1 MDDNGFVVPRVSLAL
16 CQSPVKVEAF
26 RALDFDVYPRQTDHI
41 GRIFPAVVL
50 NAPPR
55 IVAVF
60 TEAGSKF
67 PLSSFSFF
75 P

>member
-16 CQSPVKVEAF
+16 CQRPVKVEAF
-26 RALDFDVYPRQTDHI
+26 GALDFDVDSRQSDHI
-41 GRIFPAVVL
+41 GRIFATLVL
-50 NAPPR
+50 NPSSR
-55 IVAVF
+55 IVSVF